1 MQPSAATPLGSLPTA
16 SPVKIRHINKAN
28 NPLLMGGGVLVA
40 LVVAVLIGIWQAGVI
55 KDILQDKKIQAN
67 AQPVDAGFG
76 PDSRCRSR
84 YKVMTSCV
92 VHIRYQG
99 QTVKKNFGFFDLR
112 SRSYNVT
119 AMASPDVPGV
129 VTLDL
134 AMEKIPSRLAFSAV
148 FILIGL
154 VCAFAAVNGL
164 LRRLPCA
171 FKAAAALNDPANQP
185 LQVLALPL
193 NGEGDKYLY
202 EGEEVAYNFGQ
213 KAPWVVQDSAGR
225 AHILAVA
232 PKQGGVP
239 AVLDAALE
247 TLGGIN
253 NGERQALRQAVA
265 EQVQQAPGNWQLL
278 S

>member
-1 MQPSAATPLGSLPTA
+1 MQPSAATPLGSLPTT
-16 SPVKIRHINKAN
+16 SPVKIRHVNKVN
-28 NPLLMGGGVLVA
+28 NPLLMSGGVLVA

-99 QTVKKNFGFFDLR
+99 QQVKKNFGFFDFG
-112 SRSYNVT
+112 SRSYTVT
-119 AMASPDVPGV
+119 AMGSPDVPGV

-134 AMEKIPSRLAFSAV
+134 AMEKVTSRLAFSAV

-164 LRRLPCA
+164 LRRLPRA
-171 FKAAAALNDPANQP
+171 FKATAALNDPANQP

-202 EGEEVAYNFGQ
+202 DGEEVAYNFGQ

-225 AHILAVA
+225 VHILAVA

-247 TLGGIN
+247 TLGGLSPDGRN
-253 NGERQALRQAVA
+253 AVRQAVLA
-265 EQVQQAPGNWQLL
+265 RLEQEGGWQVLG
-278 S
+278 